1 MNPVPKHRFLVII
14 PNSQFVQIVY
24 FLCQEEE
31 KNVKKSE
38 DIEGYRGNED
48 VESILQFIG
57 NFPESWNLGVGSS

>member
-1 MNPVPKHRFLVII
+1 VFC
-14 PNSQFVQIVY
+14 
-24 FLCQEEE
+24 LCQEEE

-57 NFPESWNLGVGSS
+57 KFPDLGLY